1 MASAA
6 SLQEMRGE
14 IDAALSSAAARSP
27 TARPPAGGGTTGTV
41 ASASLGD
48 DFCSLWPEAKPI
60 LEAIGGIIGI
70 IPGLGTGA
78 GAILKA
84 LTSLGDQIYGST
96 CNK

>member
-6 SLQEMRGE
+6 SLQEVRRE
-14 IDAALSSAAARSP
+14 IDAALSLPA
-27 TARPPAGGGTTGTV
+27 ARPPTGGRATGTI
-41 ASASLGD
+41 ASASLEG